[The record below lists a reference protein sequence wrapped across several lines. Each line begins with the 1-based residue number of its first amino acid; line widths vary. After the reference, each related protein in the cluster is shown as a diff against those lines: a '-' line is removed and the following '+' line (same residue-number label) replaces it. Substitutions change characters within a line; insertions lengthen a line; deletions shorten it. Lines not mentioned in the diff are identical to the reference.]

1 MARKI
6 RARLIPQLRAAGH
19 PRNAMARSQK
29 MAKASVIAV
38 FDAAD
43 ELGIAWEGVEGKT
56 DAEVYSTPFPGRYP
70 AESVLEQPDWGY
82 AHKGLGKTGVTLG
95 MLHAGYADA
104 CAREGGVPMSYATF
118 WRGYGRFVERSAVT
132 SHMTRRAGRSVEAG
146 WSGPT
151 MSPADAATGEIV
163 KVDLFVA
170 SPSHGRYDYVEPTL
184 DMKRDTWLPCH
195 VHMLELFGASV
206 PRIIPDDCKAAIV
219 RHPKEGEVVLDDA
232 YRETAARY
240 GAAVL
245 PARVRKPR
253 DRPAAEGPVG
263 NIATGIIAA
272 PRNET
277 SASMAQLR
285 AAVAERLDEHDARPS
300 QKREGSRGSA
310 LEREER
316 PQTQGLPA
324 VPYEICHWLC
334 DRKVAP
340 NCHVAYARNH
350 YSCSWR
356 HVGEDV
362 DPRVTQT
369 TIEIYAKSGER
380 LATHPPKPPYVKN
393 EYPTHDEDMPDGKV
407 WREWDGDRMRRWA
420 GRTGPFRESCVN
432 RILESVRLEEQGLD
446 AALALIRL
454 SGRYSAQRL
463 GRACEIAL
471 DEVRAPRHRHVKAI
485 SDANADKASAHAEAE
500 PGTGGYVRG
509 ASHYGKG
516 RERPSTTRRG
526 ARRATWGAR
535 S

>member
-56 DAEVYSTPFPGRYP
+56 DAEVYSTLFPGKYP
-70 AESVLEQPDWGY
+70 AESVFEQPDWGY

-118 WRGYGRFVERSAVT
+118 WRGYGRFVEKSAVT
-132 SHMTRRAGRSVEAG
+132 SHITRRAGRSVEAG
-146 WSGPT
+146 WGGPT
-151 MSPADAATGEIV
+151 MSPVDAATGETV

-170 SPSHGRYDYVEPTL
+170 SLSYSRYDYAEPTL

-195 VHMLELFGASV
+195 VRMFELFGASV
-206 PRIIPDDCKAAIV
+206 PRIIPDDCKTAIV
-219 RHPKEGEVVLDDA
+219 RHPKEGEVVLNDA
-232 YRETAARY
+232 CRETAARY
-240 GAAVL
+240 GAAAL
-245 PARVRKPR
+245 PARVRKPK

-272 PRNET
+272 PRDET

-300 QKREGSRGSA
+300 QKREGSRRSA

-324 VPYEICHWLC
+324 VPHEIRHWLY
-334 DRKVAP
+334 DRKAAP
-340 NCHVAYARNH
+340 SCHVAYARNH
-350 YSCSWR
+350 YSRSWR

-362 DPRVTQT
+362 DLRVTQT
-369 TIEIYAKSGER
+369 TIEICARSGER
-380 LATHPPKPPYVKN
+380 LATRPPKPPYVKN
-393 EYPTHDEDMPDGKV
+393 GYPTHDEDMPDGKV
-407 WREWDGDRMRRWA
+407 WREWDGDRMRRRA
-420 GRTGPFRESCVN
+420 GRAGPLRESCVN
-432 RILESVRLEEQGLD
+432 RILESARLEGQGLD
-446 AALALIRL
+446 AALALIRP
-454 SGRYSAQRL
+454 SRRCSAQRL
-463 GRACEIAL
+463 GRACEIAP
-471 DEVRAPRHRHVKAI
+471 DKVRAPRHGHVKAT
-485 SDANADKASAHAEAE
+485 SDANADKASAHAEAG

-509 ASHYGKG
+509 ASHYGKE
-516 RERPSTTRRG
+516 RE
-526 ARRATWGAR
+526 
-535 S
+535 